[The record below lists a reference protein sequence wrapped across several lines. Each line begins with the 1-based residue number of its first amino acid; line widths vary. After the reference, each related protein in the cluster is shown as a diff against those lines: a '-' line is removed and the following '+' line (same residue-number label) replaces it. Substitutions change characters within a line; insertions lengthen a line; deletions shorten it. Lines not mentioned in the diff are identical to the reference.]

1 MYPLAAVV
9 LTIASALLVYDP
21 TIIGLPATTGSLA
34 LVVTVPAAVYLIW
47 RWTTAPKGDAE
58 REIALFAAWGDRTP
72 RVRPTTSE
80 QAATYRS
87 TPKTEAVKHD
97 KLPPPTLKTVTAL
110 PSELAHVLDL
120 VGGGAP
126 IAFFEV
132 HPKIAFVAIFGADS
146 TSVSEYT
153 SVVLRLEEPGPSFEL
168 HPLVPGDPP
177 PVRTIGFKDAEF
189 AARFVIEGDDPKA
202 TRAFLIPDLRDEL
215 LENQDVHLVVSHRAL
230 AVTLFG
236 PFSRARAM
244 KLLDLADV
252 FFAEFGA
259 EGGPAL
265 RDPFD
270 KAIELAEGSA
280 MKKKKKKK
288 KPAEDAPASL
298 EPATGILPAEGE
310 T

>member
-1 MYPLAAVV
+1 MFPLAAVV

-21 TIIGLPATTGSLA
+21 TIIGLPQTTGSLA

-47 RWTTAPKGDAE
+47 RWTQQPPGIAD
-58 REIALFAAWGDRTP
+58 RELALFAAWGDRTP
-72 RVRPTTSE
+72 RLRGVEES
-80 QAATYRS
+80 ATYRS
-87 TPKTEAVKHD
+87 TPKQVAVKLD
-97 KLPPPTLKTVTAL
+97 KLPAPTLKTVTAL
-110 PSELAHVLDL
+110 PSDLAGVLEL
-120 VGGGAP
+120 VGGGRP
-126 IAFFEV
+126 TAFFEI
-132 HPKIAFVAIFGADS
+132 HPKLAYVAVIATDP

-153 SVVLRLEEPGPSFEL
+153 SIVLRLEELAPSFEL
-168 HPLVPGDPP
+168 HPLVTGDPL

-189 AARFVIEGDDPKA
+189 AARFVVEGDNPKA
-202 TRAFLIPDLRDEL
+202 VRAFLIPDLRDEL
-215 LENQDVHLVVSHRAL
+215 LENPDVHLHVTKRSL

-236 PFSRARAM
+236 PFDRARAM

-270 KAIELAEGSA
+270 KAIDALEGNA
-280 MKKKKKKK
+280 KKKKKKKK
-288 KPAEDAPASL
+288 KPALDEATGSL
-298 EPATGILPAEGE
+298 EPATADGE